1 MNALATA
8 RSRFE
13 AASRSVARASA
24 SRPAAA
30 AHAGRDFEL
39 TMARA
44 LAAEIRWAFT
54 PPRTWLVGVLAN
66 LALAVIWL
74 TVQPLTAHGRHQDW
88 VILVGTYFASFVL
101 ADVTTTNLLGAD
113 HRRVGEALSNG
124 VPLWRV
130 LIVKN
135 LALVVLVGVPTLVAA
150 MALTLWFESP
160 ARLAVTIPNVA
171 VPVVSWIGLGNA
183 VSILLPVSAQPVLRR
198 WRRRNERLA
207 TTRWLASLTLPY
219 VLYYV
224 ADPMDGVGHRFLWRQ
239 APSVVGP
246 VFGRDTK
253 GFVHLGIA
261 VAVWLIGT
269 AVAVT
274 WAHRHPVRLE

>member
-8 RSRFE
+8 RSRLE
-13 AASRSVARASA
+13 AATRSVARASA

-30 AHAGRDFEL
+30 AHAARDFEL
-39 TMARA
+39 TPARA

-54 PPRTWLVGVLAN
+54 PPRTWLLGVLAN
-66 LALAVIWL
+66 LALAIVWL

-113 HRRVGEALSNG
+113 HHRVGEALSNG
-124 VPLWRV
+124 VPLWRI
-130 LIVKN
+130 LMVKN
-135 LALVVLVGVPTLVAA
+135 GALVVLIGVPTLAAA

-171 VPVVSWIGLGNA
+171 VPVVSWIGLGNV
-183 VSILLPVSAQPVLRR
+183 VSVLLPVSAQPVMRR
-198 WRRRNERLA
+198 WRRRTDGRD
-207 TTRWLASLTLPY
+207 TTRWVASLTLPY
-219 VLYYV
+219 ALYYV
-224 ADPMDGVGHRFLWRQ
+224 ADPMDGIGHRLLWRQ
-239 APSVVGP
+239 APSVVGQ

-261 VAVWLIGT
+261 LAVWVVGTIVAVS
-269 AVAVT
+269 
-274 WAHRHPVRLE
+274 WARRRGVRMA

>member
-8 RSRFE
+8 RSRLE

-30 AHAGRDFEL
+30 AHAARDFEL

-66 LALAVIWL
+66 LALAVVWL

-135 LALVVLVGVPTLVAA
+135 LALVVLVGAPTLAAA

-171 VPVVSWIGLGNA
+171 VPVVSWIGLGNV

-198 WRRRNERLA
+198 WRRRNDRRD

-224 ADPMDGVGHRFLWRQ
+224 ADPMDGVGHRFLWSQ

-269 AVAVT
+269 AVAVV

>member
-13 AASRSVARASA
+13 AASRSLARASA

-30 AHAGRDFEL
+30 AHAARDFEL

-66 LALAVIWL
+66 LTLAVIWL